1 MMVNLLVLLEKMVH
15 GKSTL
20 AKLISGIIKPSDG
33 EIIISNINTRNKKE
47 EFNLRKNI
55 SIVFQNPEN
64 QIIFERVYDDLA
76 FALKNLNYSQSE
88 IDKNIDE
95 ALEKVDMLE
104 YKYSSTYNLS
114 LGQKQR
120 IVIASAIALKTKII
134 VLDEPTAMLDPISKK
149 QIYTILQELKKE
161 GITIIFITHILE
173 ETLFSDRVILLENGK
188 IEKDVFIKDIL
199 NDFSLFKE
207 FNLSL
212 PTILNLLIKLQEN
225 NININLNNFS
235 ENEIISKIIGI
246 LKKW

>member
-246 LKKW
+246 LKK